1 MPKEKCDRCEKKSVI
16 ELSYG
21 PHWLCKEHFL
31 HFFEKRVKKTCRANK
46 LVLPGE
52 KILVAYSG
60 GKDSAVTLYLIN
72 KIFGGRNTVQALLID
87 EGIEGYRDKA
97 LDIAEKN
104 CKTWEIPFK
113 RVSFKKEAG
122 FTMVD
127 VMKKTGA
134 KKKLGST
141 CSFCG
146 VIRRRIM
153 NQFAKKFKADKLVT
167 GHNLDDEVQSTLMNV
182 CDADLNRFLRL
193 GPIAGNARI
202 KGLVPRIKPLWESPE
217 IEIIAF
223 AEFNG
228 IDYHR
233 EQCCPFKWQA
243 KRNDFR
249 GIVNHLESSY
259 PGTMYS
265 ILSFFKQAKA
275 KIGKKGAKR
284 ELETCSKCGE
294 PCNGKQCMSCNLI
307 KKIAFAK

>member
-1 MPKEKCDRCEKKSVI
+1 MPKGKCDRCSKKAEI
-16 ELSYG
+16 ELPYG
-21 PHWLCKEHFL
+21 PHKLCREHFL
-31 HFFEKRVKKTCRANK
+31 HLFEKRVKKTCRANK
-46 LVLPGE
+46 LFSPGE

-60 GKDSAVTLYLIN
+60 GKDSAVTLFLLN
-72 KIFGGRNTVQALLID
+72 KIFGARNEIQALLID
-87 EGIEGYRDKA
+87 EGIPGYRDRA
-97 LDIAEKN
+97 LGIAEKN
-104 CKTWEIPFK
+104 CRAWEIPFK

-127 VMKKTGA
+127 VMRKTGA
-134 KKKLGST
+134 KKRLGST

-153 NQFAKKFKADKLVT
+153 NQFAKKLGAEKLAT

-182 CDADLNRFLRL
+182 CDADLNRFMRL
-193 GPIAGNARI
+193 GPIAGNAKI

-217 IEIIAF
+217 IEVIAF

-228 IDYHR
+228 IDYYR

-265 ILSFFKQAKA
+265 VLSFFRQAKS
-275 KIGKKGAKR
+275 KIGKKGAKK
-284 ELETCSKCGE
+284 ELRLCSECGE

-307 KKIAFAK
+307 KKITLAK